1 MLSVNRVIQIVVFL
15 VLSGPGLAVA
25 QTPAGPTVA
34 AASTYDKSVIMI
46 RGVSQEFDYVTPW
59 KQTPMGQGTGTGF
72 IIEGN
77 RILTN
82 AHNVSNNK
90 YVEVKKESQPKRY
103 PAIISF
109 IGHDCDLAVLTVL
122 DKSFFDGTEPLEL
135 GELPQVNSTVQTYG
149 FPVGGRQISV
159 TEGVVSRIQ
168 VGAYSHTQADSHLV
182 IQTDAAINPGNS
194 GGPVLQNG
202 KVVGVAFQGLRE
214 ADNIGYLI
222 PTPVIR
228 HFLKDIEDS
237 RYDGFGSLGFVY
249 FPGLHN
255 DSFREYLKVPDGVQ
269 GVVVIKTMMHS
280 SVETVFAPND
290 VITKID
296 EFDIDNDAMISVDG
310 RTVEMGEAIERKQI
324 GEEVEVVFYRFGE
337 KKTEKVK
344 TALNRPV
351 LDYAR
356 LYDQQPRY
364 LVFAGLGFVP
374 VTRNFLETWGRNW
387 LTDLPF
393 TLRYL
398 FHDSMMLNTDPLRK
412 EYVVLSEILPDE
424 VNSYCEPFKGLVVES
439 VNGKPIWRLED
450 LQGAFA
456 SDDNGQCR
464 IRFLGR
470 SVPLV
475 LDFAKAQA
483 SHKAILEKYQVP
495 AESFLEKQP

>member
-1 MLSVNRVIQIVVFL
+1 MNRMIQIFTLL
-15 VLSGPGLAVA
+15 VLTGTGSIGA
-25 QTPAGPTVA
+25 QTPAGPTLTTG
-34 AASTYDKSVIMI
+34 STFDKSVILI
-46 RGVSQEFDYVTPW
+46 RSVSQEFDSVTPW
-59 KQTPMGQGTGTGF
+59 KQTPMSQGLGTGF
-72 IIEGN
+72 IIAGN

-90 YVEVKKESQPKRY
+90 YVEVKKENLPKRY

-122 DKSFFDGTEPLEL
+122 DKSFFQGTIPLEL

-149 FPVGGRQISV
+149 FPVGGQQISV

-168 VGAYSHTQADSHLV
+168 VGTYSHTQADSHLV

-194 GGPVLQNG
+194 GGPVVQDG

-214 ADNIGYLI
+214 ADNIGYMI

-228 HFLKDIEDS
+228 HFLKDIEDG

-255 DSFREYLKVPDGVQ
+255 ESYRRYLQVPEGIQ
-269 GVVVIKTMMHS
+269 GVVVIRTMMHS
-280 SVETVFAPND
+280 SVETVFVPND
-290 VITKID
+290 ILTKID
-296 EFDIDNDAMISVDG
+296 EFEVDNDGMIQVDG

-324 GEEVEVVFYRFGE
+324 GDEVEVVFYRFGE
-337 KKTEKVK
+337 KKVEKVK
-344 TALNRPV
+344 VALNRPV

-356 LYDQQPRY
+356 QYDQQPRY
-364 LVFAGLGFVP
+364 LIFAGLGFVP
-374 VTRNFLETWGRNW
+374 VSRNFLETWGRNW

-393 TLRYL
+393 GLRYL
-398 FHDSMMLNTDPLRK
+398 FHDSMTLNTDRRRQ
-412 EYVVLSEILPDE
+412 EYVALSEILPDE
-424 VNSYCEPFKGLVVES
+424 VNSYCEPFKNLVVES

-450 LQGAFA
+450 LQDAFVA
-456 SDDNGQCR
+456 DEQGLCH
-464 IRFLGR
+464 IRFMGR
-470 SVPLV
+470 AVPLV
-475 LDFAKAQA
+475 LDMAKAQA

-495 AESFLEKQP
+495 AESFLEAQP